1 MKKLFSIIV
10 LCNFIFACNNS
21 SDSSTSKDSTT
32 TNQTN
37 VENVNGNVP
46 DSTSGI
52 NLNHSL
58 PIDSSRM
65 KDSLKKDSARH

>member
-1 MKKLFSIIV
+1 MKKILSFIV

>member
-1 MKKLFSIIV
+1 MKKLFFSLAVSTCI
-10 LCNFIFACNNS
+10 LACNNS
-21 SDSSTSKDSTT
+21 GNTSTT
-32 TNQTN
+32 KDTAATSPTN

-46 DSTSGI
+46 DTASGM

-65 KDSLKKDSARH
+65 KDSAKH

>member
-1 MKKLFSIIV
+1 MKKLSSLLIV
-10 LCNFIFACNNS
+10 VSLIPACNNT
-21 SDSSTSKDSTT
+21 SDTSTSKDSTT
-32 TNQTN
+32 NNQTN

-58 PIDSSRM
+58 PVDSSRM
-65 KDSLKKDSARH
+65 KDSVKKKSLHH